1 MIQLLKDNK
10 MNTRKFFFVSII
22 LVILLVI
29 VSLSLVSKSIT
40 YNRYKKEYERNINQ
54 IKQQKELE
62 IKKANNKIIDLLKKN
77 VILSIEISEANHK
90 IDSLEKVKNKV
101 VIKYQ
106 IKYKQIDKYNAE
118 QILKYWKNELK

>member
-1 MIQLLKDNK
+1 M
-10 MNTRKFFFVSII
+10 
-22 LVILLVI
+22 
-29 VSLSLVSKSIT
+29 
-40 YNRYKKEYERNINQ
+40 
-54 IKQQKELE
+54 
-62 IKKANNKIIDLLKKN
+62 
-77 VILSIEISEANHK
+77 ILSIEISEANHK